1 MQSLSIE
8 TRAKLACLFSGV
20 VWGVFWIPLRA
31 LEGAGIHGLWGTA
44 VFFVIPALLFLPL
57 LVARREKISAGGV
70 DLQITAFLSAA
81 SLTLYAIA
89 IMYTDVVRAMLLFYL
104 TPLWSAILARIIL
117 GEPITPV
124 RMLAMAIAVVGL
136 LTIFGLGA
144 TFPVPR
150 NVGDWM
156 GFASGLLWAMTA
168 VRLRG
173 DTRNHSLDITGSY
186 FLWSAL
192 IALTAALFVA
202 PGGAPAASQYLP
214 LLPWLVPML
223 LLLVVPGAYA
233 AVWGPKFLNPG
244 LVGILFMTE
253 ISVGSVTAALWAG
266 EPFGTREII
275 GIVLI
280 AGAGLLE
287 SVYDLYHARK
297 TPARA

>member
-1 MQSLSIE
+1 
-8 TRAKLACLFSGV
+8 
-20 VWGVFWIPLRA
+20 VFWIPLRA

-44 VFFVIPALLFLPL
+44 VFFAIPALFLLPIL
-57 LVARREKISAGGV
+57 IARLPTIVAGGAS
-70 DLQITAFLSAA
+70 LQLTALLAAA
-81 SLTLYAIA
+81 SLTVYAIA

-104 TPLWSAILARIIL
+104 TPMWSAILARIVL

-124 RMLAMAIAVVGL
+124 RMLAMGIAVIGL

-150 NVGDWM
+150 NVGDWL

-173 DTRNHSLDITGSY
+173 DTKNHSLDLTVSY
-186 FLWSAL
+186 FAWSAV
-192 IALTAALFVA
+192 IALGAAVLVA
-202 PGGAPAASQYLP
+202 PGGAPSASQYLP
-214 LLPWLVPML
+214 LMPWLVPML
-223 LLLVVPGAYA
+223 ALIVVPGAYA

-253 ISVGSVTAALWAG
+253 ISVGSITAALWAG
-266 EPFGTREII
+266 EPFGMREVV
-275 GIVLI
+275 GILLI

-287 SVYDLYHARK
+287 SLYDLYAARRQS
-297 TPARA
+297 ARA

>member
-1 MQSLSIE
+1 MQSLSLE
-8 TRAKLACLFSGV
+8 TRAKLACLLSGV
-20 VWGVFWIPLRA
+20 VWGIFWIPLRA

-44 VFFVIPALLFLPL
+44 VFFAIPLILLLPVILWRLPTI
-57 LVARREKISAGGV
+57 AAGGV
-70 DLQITAFLSAA
+70 SLQITALLSAG
-81 SLTLYAIA
+81 SLTVYAIA

-104 TPLWSAILARIIL
+104 TPLWSAILARLVL

-144 TFPVPR
+144 TFPIPR
-150 NVGDWM
+150 NVGDWL
-156 GFASGLLWAMTA
+156 GFASGFLWAMTA

-173 DTRNHSLDITGSY
+173 DTKNHSLDLTVSY
-186 FLWSAL
+186 FFWSAM
-192 IALTAALFVA
+192 IALTAALIVA
-202 PGGAPAASQYLP
+202 PSGAPSLNQYAP
-214 LLPWLVPML
+214 LLPWLVPVL
-223 LLLVVPGAYA
+223 VLLVIPGAYA

-266 EPFGTREII
+266 EPFGAREVV
-275 GIVLI
+275 GILLI

-287 SVYDLYHARK
+287 SVYDLYVARRQS
-297 TPARA
+297 ARA

>member
-1 MQSLSIE
+1 MPSMSLE
-8 TRAKLACLFSGV
+8 TRAKLACLFSGC

-31 LEGAGIHGLWGTA
+31 LEEAGIHGLWGTV
-44 VFFVIPALLFLPL
+44 VFFAIPALVFLPL
-57 LVARREKISAGGV
+57 LLARRRKIAAGGA

-124 RMLAMAIAVVGL
+124 RILAMAIAVVGL

-144 TFPVPR
+144 TFPAPR
-150 NVGDWM
+150 NIGDWM
-156 GFASGLLWAMTA
+156 GFASGLMWAMAA

-192 IALTAALFVA
+192 IALTAAILAA
-202 PGGAPAASQYLP
+202 PGGAPSASQYAP
-214 LLPWLVPML
+214 MLPWLLPML

-253 ISVGSVTAALWAG
+253 ISVGAVTAALWAN
-266 EPFGTREII
+266 EPFGAREII
-275 GIVLI
+275 GIMLI

-287 SVYDLYHARK
+287 SVYDLYHTRR
-297 TPARA
+297 TARA